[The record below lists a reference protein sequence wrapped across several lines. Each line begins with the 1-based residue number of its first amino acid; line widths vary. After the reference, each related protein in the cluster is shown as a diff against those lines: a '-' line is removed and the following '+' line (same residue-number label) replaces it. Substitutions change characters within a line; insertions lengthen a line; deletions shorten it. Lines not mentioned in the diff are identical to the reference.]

1 MLHVSLSNRKVW
13 KYFCRQRPCRT
24 SIITSGGNEDDL
36 RKLDRRPCQIFISP
50 NLKTKFLALVL
61 GMQSNSSDYQ
71 KSSKE
76 VYFNL

>member
-1 MLHVSLSNRKVW
+1 MTKGGDHAGQV
-13 KYFCRQRPCRT
+13 C
-24 SIITSGGNEDDL
+24 SGENEDDL
-36 RKLDRRPCQIFISP
+36 TKLDSKQCKIFISP